1 MNSKAIVFAILVAGL
16 IIAVAIYSTQNASL
30 LPRFLDPHGE
40 VIQAIEE
47 KLYDS
52 SSAQYKNWKES
63 SLGYCV
69 EINAKNQ
76 YGAYT
81 GFKKVHA
88 MKVTNERGK
97 YTISDSD
104 AVVAIFCKE

>member
-1 MNSKAIVFAILVAGL
+1 MNSKVIVFAILGAGL
-16 IIAVAIYSTQNASL
+16 IIAVAIYATQNASL

-40 VIQAIEE
+40 VKQAIEE
-47 KLYDS
+47 DLYDS

-69 EINAKNQ
+69 EINAKNR

-81 GFKKVHA
+81 GFKKIHA
-88 MKVTNERGK
+88 MKATNERGK

-104 AVVAIFCKE
+104 ASVAIFCEE